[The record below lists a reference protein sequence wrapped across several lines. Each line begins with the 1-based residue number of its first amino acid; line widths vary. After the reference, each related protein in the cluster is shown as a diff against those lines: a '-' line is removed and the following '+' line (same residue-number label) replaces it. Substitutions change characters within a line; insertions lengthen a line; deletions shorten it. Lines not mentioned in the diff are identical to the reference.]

1 MPILKLSHG
10 GLYMDF
16 AYTAYTEDKRMVK
29 GKVSATTEEAASELL
44 SYGGYRVVSLKASR
58 SLINKEKL
66 LAQFSQIKPQEVV
79 MFSRQL
85 ALLMESGTDIVTSLD
100 LLQSQIDNQTL
111 ASIVGEIASD
121 IRGGS
126 PLSKAMSKHPRAFSH
141 MYHQAIAAGEQGGN
155 LEVVLRQMADYVERS
170 VVTQK
175 QIKGALTYPV
185 IVVVV
190 AVVVVLV
197 LVTFVFPTFAGLY
210 SQFGFDLPLPT
221 RILIG
226 VTNWANAYGLYL
238 ILGVLIAIAAI
249 YIYIRTPDGRYRWD
263 KMMLRMPVIG
273 RIVHLAELAR
283 ACRTMSMLIR
293 IGLPLPE
300 ILTMTIGASNN
311 KVVVENLTGVHQEL
325 IRGEGL
331 SRPMAKRELFLPLMT
346 QMVRVGEETG
356 SLENT
361 LATVADNFE
370 VLSADKTKA
379 AVALIQPIL
388 TIFIGLVI
396 GFLVL
401 AMFSAMYSIYGQLGA

>member
-1 MPILKLSHG
+1 
-10 GLYMDF
+10 MDF

-111 ASIVGEIASD
+111 ASIVGEVASD

-226 VTNWANAYGLYL
+226 ITDWSSAYGLYL
-238 ILGVLIAIAAI
+238 ILGVLIAIAVI

>member
-1 MPILKLSHG
+1 
-10 GLYMDF
+10 MDF
-16 AYTAYTEDKRMVK
+16 AYTAYTEDKRLVK
-29 GKVSATTEEAASELL
+29 GKVSATTEDAASELL

-58 SLINKEKL
+58 SIINKEKL
-66 LAQFSQIKPQEVV
+66 LAQFSQIKPQEIV

-85 ALLMESGTDIVTSLD
+85 ALLLESGTDIVTSLD

-111 ASIVGEIASD
+111 ASVVAEVASD

-126 PLSKAMSKHPRAFSH
+126 PLSKALSKHPRAFSY
-141 MYHQAIAAGEQGGN
+141 MYYQAIAAGEQGGN
-155 LEVVLRQMADYVERS
+155 LEVVLRQMADYMEKS

-175 QIKGALTYPV
+175 QIKSALTYPI

-190 AVVVVLV
+190 AVIVVLV

-226 VTNWANAYGLYL
+226 VTNWFSAYGLYL
-238 ILGVLIAIAAI
+238 TLSILIAIAVI
-249 YIYIRTPDGRYRWD
+249 YIYVRTSGGRYRWD

-283 ACRTMSMLIR
+283 ACRTMSMLVR

-300 ILTMTIGASNN
+300 VLTMTIGASNN
-311 KVVVENLTGVHQEL
+311 KFVVENLFGVQQDL

-331 SRPMAKRELFLPLMT
+331 SRPMDKRELFLPLMT

-370 VLSADKTKA
+370 VLSADKTQA

-401 AMFSAMYSIYGQLGA
+401 AMFSAMYSIYGQLG

>member
-1 MPILKLSHG
+1 
-10 GLYMDF
+10 MDF
-16 AYTAYTEDKRMVK
+16 AYTAYTEDKKLVK
-29 GKVSATTEEAASELL
+29 GKVSATSEEAATELL
-44 SYGGYRVVSLKASR
+44 SYGGYRVVNLKSSF

-66 LAQFSQIKPQEVV
+66 LASFATGVKPAEVV

-85 ALLMESGTDIVTSLD
+85 ALLLESGTDIVTSLD

-111 ASIVGEIASD
+111 CSIVGEVASD

-126 PLSKAMSKHPRAFSH
+126 PLSVAMSKHPRAFSH
-141 MYHQAIAAGEQGGN
+141 MYYQAIAAGEQGGN
-155 LEVVLRQMADYVERS
+155 LEVVLRQMADYMERS

-197 LVTFVFPTFAGLY
+197 LVSFVFPTFAGLY
-210 SQFGFDLPLPT
+210 SQFNIELPLPT

-226 VTNWANAYGLYL
+226 ITEWVNHYGLYL
-238 ILGVLIAIAAI
+238 LLGILTAVAAI
-249 YIYIRTPDGRYRWD
+249 YIYIRTPAGRYRWD
-263 KMMLRMPVIG
+263 KMMLGMPVIG

-283 ACRTMSMLIR
+283 SCRTMSMLIS

-300 ILTMTIGASNN
+300 VLAMAINASNN
-311 KVVVENLTGVHQEL
+311 KFVIENLTGVQQEL

-346 QMVRVGEETG
+346 QMVKVGEETG
-356 SLENT
+356 NLENT
-361 LATVADNFE
+361 LTTVADNFE

-379 AVALIQPIL
+379 AVALIQPAL

-401 AMFSAMYSIYGQLGA
+401 AMFSAMYSIYGQLG

>member
-1 MPILKLSHG
+1 
-10 GLYMDF
+10 MDF
-16 AYTAYTEDKRMVK
+16 AYTAYTEDKRLVK
-29 GKVSATTEEAASELL
+29 GKVAATTEEAASELL
-44 SYGGYRVVSLKASR
+44 SYGGYRVVSLRASR

-66 LAQFSQIKPQEVV
+66 LASFYKIKPQEIV

-85 ALLMESGTDIVTSLD
+85 ALLLEAGTDIVTSLD

-111 ASIVGEIASD
+111 ASIVGEVASD

-126 PLSKAMSKHPRAFSH
+126 PLSKALSKHPRAFSQ
-141 MYHQAIAAGEQGGN
+141 MYYQAIAAGEQGGN
-155 LEVVLRQMADYVERS
+155 LEVVLRQMADYTEKA

-175 QIKGALTYPV
+175 QIKSALTYPI
-185 IVVVV
+185 IVVVA

-197 LVTFVFPTFAGLY
+197 LITFVFPTFAGLY
-210 SQFGFDLPLPT
+210 SQFGLDLPLPT

-226 VTNWANAYGLYL
+226 LTNWFSAYGLYL
-238 ILGVLIAIAAI
+238 ILGILIAVAAI

-273 RIVHLAELAR
+273 HIVHLAELAR
-283 ACRTMSMLIR
+283 SCRTMSMLVQ

-300 ILTMTIGASNN
+300 VLAMTINASNN
-311 KVVVENLTGVHQEL
+311 KFVVENLTGVQQEL

-331 SRPMAKRELFLPLMT
+331 SRPMEKRELFLPLMT

-356 SLENT
+356 NLENT
-361 LATVADNFE
+361 LNTVADNFE

-379 AVALIQPIL
+379 AIGLIQPML
-388 TIFIGLVI
+388 TIFIGLVV

-401 AMFSAMYSIYGQLGA
+401 AMFSAMYSIYGQLGV

>member
-1 MPILKLSHG
+1 
-10 GLYMDF
+10 MDF

-111 ASIVGEIASD
+111 ASIVGEVASD

-226 VTNWANAYGLYL
+226 ITDWSSAYGLYL
-238 ILGVLIAIAAI
+238 ILGVLIAIAVI

-263 KMMLRMPVIG
+263 KMMLRVPVIG